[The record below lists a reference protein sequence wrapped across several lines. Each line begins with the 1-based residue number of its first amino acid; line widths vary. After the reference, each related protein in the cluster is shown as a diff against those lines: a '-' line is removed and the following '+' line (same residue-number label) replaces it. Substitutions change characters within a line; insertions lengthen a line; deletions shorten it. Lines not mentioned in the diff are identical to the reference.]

1 LYFIISLLN
10 NIVSGNQTGIM
21 EFVLLGLSEDP
32 DLQSILFGLF
42 LSMYMDMVL
51 GNLLLILAFTSDSHL
66 HTPMY
71 FFLTNLS
78 STGICFS
85 TSTVPKMLVN
95 MKRQNKTISYTGCLI
110 QVCFVLIFAGLENFL
125 LVAMAYDH
133 YVMSISYLNVG
144 FYMTMDNDSVD
155 GIIIIL

>member
-1 LYFIISLLN
+1 
-10 NIVSGNQTGIM
+10 
-21 EFVLLGLSEDP
+21 
-32 DLQSILFGLF
+32 
-42 LSMYMDMVL
+42 
-51 GNLLLILAFTSDSHL
+51 
-66 HTPMY
+66 
-71 FFLTNLS
+71 
-78 STGICFS
+78 
-85 TSTVPKMLVN
+85 MLVN